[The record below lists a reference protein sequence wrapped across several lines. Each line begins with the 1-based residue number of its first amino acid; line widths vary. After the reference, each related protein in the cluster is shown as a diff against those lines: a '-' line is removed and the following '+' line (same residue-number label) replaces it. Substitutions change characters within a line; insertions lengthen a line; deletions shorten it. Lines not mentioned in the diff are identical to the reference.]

1 MILPQKVLFIS
12 YLKEGGINSQEE
24 FILILLPFCAVGNM
38 DQIKGYIERI
48 TFQSRENGYTVVK
61 MQQPGQSDLTC
72 VVGFMPSVQPGE
84 TISCTGSW
92 KKHPAHGLQ
101 FEAKEYRTEAPADL
115 NGVKKYL
122 GSGLI
127 KGIGPVYAERIVSTF
142 GTETLDVI
150 DLEPERLLEVPG
162 LGEKR
167 VDMIRQ
173 CWEEQKSVRDVMIFL
188 QAHNVSPV
196 YAQKIFRVYGKKCI
210 QVVSEAPYSLAKDI
224 HGIGF
229 KTADKIAEKIGIEK
243 NSPQRI
249 EAGILYV
256 LSELSNDGHVCF
268 PRDPFIEEAAKILE
282 VDSSLIIKN
291 IENLQEESIVIQE
304 QVHHGALQ
312 TFLWLKPLY
321 IAEKGIAKE
330 LLRVMQGASHLRRI
344 DGEKALEWVQEK
356 LSITLA
362 DNQKTAVFLALSEKA
377 QIITGGPGTGKSTI
391 TNAILTISSKLS
403 DKILLA
409 APTGRAA
416 KRMSEITGKKAQTI
430 HSLLE
435 FDFRAGGFKRNG
447 KNPLDCDLLIIDEA
461 SMIDT
466 LLMYSLLKAVPDHSR
481 LIFVGDIDQLPSVG
495 PGNVLKDMI
504 ASRTLAVT
512 QLNQIFRQASGSR
525 IVTNAH
531 RINKGIFPELY
542 NGKESDFFFIAEE
555 DKDALLNQI
564 LTLAAQRVPRTYHFD
579 PFTDIQVLA
588 PMKKG
593 VIGTDNLNH
602 LLQETLNP
610 SQNHI
615 YKYGRRFAKG
625 DKVMQTRNN
634 YDKKVYNGDVGRI
647 EKIDETDQK
656 VYVKMEDLLISY
668 DFADLDE
675 LVLAYAVSVH
685 KYQGSE
691 CPCIIMPVHTSHF
704 KLLHR
709 NLLYTGVT
717 RGKKLVILAGTKK
730 ALAIAIHNDE
740 VKSRYTGLLASLLE
754 KHNPALD

>member
-1 MILPQKVLFIS
+1 
-12 YLKEGGINSQEE
+12 
-24 FILILLPFCAVGNM
+24 M
-38 DQIKGYIERI
+38 DHIKGYVERI
-48 TFQSRENGYTVVK
+48 TFQSQENGYTVVK

-84 TISCTGSW
+84 TISCNGNW

-101 FEAKEYRTEAPADL
+101 FEVKEYRTEAPADL
-115 NGVKKYL
+115 NGVIKYL

-127 KGIGPVYAERIVSTF
+127 KGIGPVYAEKIVNRF
-142 GTETLDVI
+142 GIETLDII
-150 DLEPERLLEVPG
+150 DLEPERLLEIPG
-162 LGEKR
+162 VGEKR
-167 VDMIRQ
+167 VDKIRE

-188 QAHNVSPV
+188 QAHDVSPV
-196 YAQKIFRVYGKKCI
+196 YAQKIFRVYGKKCV
-210 QVVSEAPYSLAKDI
+210 QVVSETPYALARDI
-224 HGIGF
+224 HGVGF
-229 KTADKIAEKIGIEK
+229 KTADKIAAKIGIEK
-243 NSPQRI
+243 TSAQRI

-268 PRDPFIEEAAKILE
+268 PQDLFIEEAAKILE
-282 VDSSLIIKN
+282 VDRPLII
-291 IENLQEESIVIQE
+291 ESMESLQEDSIIVQE
-304 QVHHGALQ
+304 QVHHGELQ
-312 TFLWLKPLY
+312 PFLWLKPLF

-330 LLRVMQGASHLRRI
+330 LLRIMQGASHLRPV
-344 DGEKALEWVQEK
+344 DAKKALKWVQEQ
-356 LSITLA
+356 LAITLA
-362 DNQKTAVFLALSEKA
+362 ENQKTAVSLALSEKA

-391 TNAILTISSKLS
+391 TNAILTISSKLT

-430 HSLLE
+430 HSMLE

-447 KNPLDCDLLIIDEA
+447 KSPLDCDLLIIDEA

-466 LLMYSLLKAVPDHSR
+466 LLMYSLLKAIPDHAR
-481 LIFVGDIDQLPSVG
+481 VIFVGDIDQLPSVG

-504 ASRTLAVT
+504 ASRTLPVT
-512 QLNQIFRQASGSR
+512 QLNEIFRQASGSK

-531 RINKGIFPELY
+531 RINQGVFPELY
-542 NGKESDFFFIAEE
+542 NGKESDFFFVDQE
-555 DKDALLNQI
+555 DKEALLNQI
-564 LTLAAQRVPRTYHFD
+564 LTLVTQRVPKTYHFD
-579 PFTDIQVLA
+579 PFSDIQVLA

-602 LLQETLNP
+602 ILQETLNP
-610 SQNHI
+610 SQNHL

-625 DKVMQTRNN
+625 DKVMQIRNN

-647 EKIDETDQK
+647 DKIDESDQK
-656 VYVKMEDLLISY
+656 VFVKMEEHLITY

-717 RGKKLVILAGTKK
+717 RGKKLVILVGTKK
-730 ALAIAIHNDE
+730 ALAIAVHNDE
-740 VKSRYTGLLASLLE
+740 VKGRYTGLLASLLE
-754 KHNPALD
+754 KHNPAQIG

>member
-1 MILPQKVLFIS
+1 
-12 YLKEGGINSQEE
+12 
-24 FILILLPFCAVGNM
+24 M

-48 TFQSRENGYTVVK
+48 TFQSQENGYTVVK

-72 VVGFMPSVQPGE
+72 VVGFMPTVQPGE
-84 TISCTGSW
+84 TISCSGNW
-92 KKHPAHGLQ
+92 KRHPAHGLQ
-101 FEAKEYRTEAPADL
+101 FEVKDYQTDAPADL

-127 KGIGPVYAERIVSTF
+127 KGIGPVYAERIVQTF
-142 GTETLDVI
+142 GIETLDVI
-150 DLEPERLLEVPG
+150 DASPERLLEIPG

-167 VDMIRQ
+167 VETIRE
-173 CWEEQKSVRDVMIFL
+173 CWDEQKSVRDVMIFL
-188 QAHNVSPV
+188 QAHDVSPV
-196 YAQKIFRVYGKKCI
+196 YAQKIFRVYGKKCV
-210 QVVSEAPYSLAKDI
+210 QVVSETPYALARDI
-224 HGIGF
+224 HGVGF
-229 KTADKIAEKIGIEK
+229 KTADKIAGKIGIEK
-243 NSPQRI
+243 NSPERI

-256 LSELSNDGHVCF
+256 LSELCNDGHVCF
-268 PRDPFIEEAAKILE
+268 PQELFIEEAAKVLE
-282 VDSSLIIKN
+282 VDASLIVTSL
-291 IENLQEESIVIQE
+291 ERLQEDRIIIQE
-304 QVHHGALQ
+304 QVHQGVLQ
-312 TFLWLKPLY
+312 PFLWLKPLF

-330 LLRVMQGASHLRRI
+330 LLRIMQGASHLRRV
-344 DGEKALEWVQEK
+344 DQAKALEWVQEQ
-356 LSITLA
+356 LSINLA
-362 DNQKTAVFLALSEKA
+362 NNQQTAVSLALSEKA

-391 TNAILTISSKLS
+391 TNAILTITSKLS
-403 DKILLA
+403 GNILLA

-430 HSLLE
+430 HSMLE

-447 KNPLDCDLLIIDEA
+447 DNPLDCDLLIIDEA

-466 LLMYSLLKAVPDHSR
+466 TLMYSLLKAVPTHSR

-504 ASRTLAVT
+504 ASRTLPVT
-512 QLNQIFRQASGSR
+512 QLNEIFRQASGSQ

-531 RINKGIFPELY
+531 RINQGVFPELY
-542 NGKESDFFFIAEE
+542 NSKESDFFFIAQE
-555 DKDALLNQI
+555 DKEGVLNQI
-564 LTLAAQRVPRTYHFD
+564 LTLVTQRVPKTYHFD
-579 PFTDIQVLA
+579 PFSQIQVLA

-602 LLQETLNP
+602 ILQETLNP
-610 SQNHI
+610 NQNPI

-625 DKVMQTRNN
+625 DKVMQMRNN
-634 YDKKVYNGDVGRI
+634 YDKKVFNGDVGRI
-647 EKIDETDQK
+647 EKIDEMDQK
-656 VYVKMEDLLISY
+656 LYVRMEEELISY
-668 DFADLDE
+668 DFSDLDE

-717 RGKKLVILAGTKK
+717 RGKKLVILVGTKK
-730 ALAIAIHNDE
+730 ALAIAVHNDE
-740 VKSRYTGLLASLLE
+740 VKSRYTGLLGALLE
-754 KHNPALD
+754 KHNPAKIG